1 MKTGHSKQI
10 SDIISVVKVAALLL
24 SSIAFFQ
31 YFTENNI
38 VTNVFEGNNYF
49 YFQLFLISCL
59 ILTLVYFIWTFSTIN
74 KIKQNHQYS
83 MRIIENVILMII
95 FIIAIIFS
103 GSYKSQFKF
112 ILLFL
117 IITSTIQLGYKPG
130 LIFAVISSISILSID
145 IICLRDTDI
154 NIYFQQD
161 LILAG
166 VFLLSGWTLGFY
178 VKIANENIN
187 ELKSLACEDG
197 ITGLYNHRYF
207 YDSLRECIKVCDK
220 NNQSVCVLFMD
231 IDFFK
236 HYNDLYGH
244 QMGDEVIKTIGKI
257 LKSVARE
264 HDIPARYGGEE
275 FALILPNTCEKYA
288 LEIAE
293 KIRKTT
299 ESTPFYGEE
308 NQPNGKLTIS
318 IGVSIYPEKAK
329 SDMEL
334 IKSADDALYRA
345 KFFNKNRVESYTSV
359 LDDIKKDIDENH
371 IEIVSTIK
379 TLISVINAKDRYTY
393 GHVERVVYYCKLLA
407 NKLNLSPA
415 QKKQL
420 IYGAYMH
427 DVGKINV
434 SKEILVKKMPL
445 SQDEWEIIKQ
455 HPKNGEEI
463 IRPVK
468 TLKNITPII
477 LYHHERYDG
486 KGYPDG
492 LKGEE
497 IPYLAR
503 VLAVVDS
510 FDAMTSNRPY
520 NKRMTYFEATEELKR
535 CKNTQF
541 DAQIADAFA
550 EVIMENKA
558 CLNI

>member
-31 YFTENNI
+31 YFTDKNI
-38 VTNVFEGNNYF
+38 VTNVLEGNNYF
-49 YFQLFLISCL
+49 YFQLFLVSCL

-74 KIKQNHQYS
+74 RFKPKQLYS
-83 MRIIENVILMII
+83 VRIIENAVLMII

-103 GSYKSQFKF
+103 GAYKSQFKF

-145 IICLRDTDI
+145 IIFLRGNEI

-166 VFLLSGWTLGFY
+166 VFLLSSWILGFY

-207 YDSLRECIKVCDK
+207 YDSLRECINVCDK
-220 NNQSVCVLFMD
+220 NLQSVSVLFMD

-236 HYNDLYGH
+236 NYNDLYGH
-244 QMGDEVIKTIGKI
+244 QMGDEVIKIIGNI
-257 LKSVARE
+257 LKDVSRE
-264 HDIPARYGGEE
+264 HDIAARYGGEE
-275 FALILPNTCEKYA
+275 FAMILPNTCEQEA
-288 LEIAE
+288 LGIAE
-293 KIRKTT
+293 KIRKTI
-299 ESTPFYGEE
+299 EATPFFGEE

-329 SDMEL
+329 SDLEL

-407 NKLNLSPA
+407 NKLNLSPT

-445 SQDEWEIIKQ
+445 NKDEWEIIKK
-455 HPKNGEEI
+455 HPQNGEEI

-468 TLKNITPII
+468 TLKDIAPII
-477 LYHHERYDG
+477 LHHHERYDG

-497 IPYLAR
+497 IPFLAR

-520 NKRMTYFEATEELKR
+520 NKRMTYLEATEELKR

-541 DAQIADAFA
+541 DAKIADAFIN
-550 EVIMENKA
+550 VIKENKG